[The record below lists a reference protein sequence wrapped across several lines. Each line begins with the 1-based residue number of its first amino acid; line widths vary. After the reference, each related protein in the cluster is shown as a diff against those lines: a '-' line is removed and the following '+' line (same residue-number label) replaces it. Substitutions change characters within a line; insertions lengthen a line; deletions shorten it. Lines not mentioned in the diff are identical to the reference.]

1 MTTEHLAHLL
11 LRLTIEFSLI
21 LAVLLLMRPWL
32 RRAYGAA
39 CAYLSWA
46 LLPLLLVVAQLPSSR
61 PAHLVQVL
69 VANELPSGAALRAAL
84 IPETADWSLPLL
96 GAWLIGALACGLV
109 LVLQQR
115 RFMRG
120 LRRHPVRAH
129 WLGPAGSGPALI
141 GFWRPQVCL
150 PADFEQRFS
159 REQQRLILA
168 HEEVHRV
175 RRDNLWNLLAALI
188 LALQWFNPLAWLGLR
203 LMRVD
208 QELSCD
214 AAVLR
219 DSAQL
224 SAPLSAQ
231 VTDYAHALL
240 NAQPDAA
247 LAGSLHASWRSAHPL
262 VERISMLKLHTTAR
276 RRAGLRMLALLSL
289 LGAGAVH
296 ALQTEPAA
304 AIPGGPADVRLD
316 LEVDYTEPSTSSHWT
331 LRTRIEAHND
341 QLITLGMPLQ
351 KGGET
356 AQTMEIA
363 LRAKPNDKGQWWI
376 DAVLRKGDV
385 PVGTIANPGITQVD
399 PGPGGSSQ
407 VNPKTLAKPRLLIE
421 NAQTGRIESTGS
433 DGHTIRLSVKPT
445 SLHAAPAGE

>member
-1 MTTEHLAHLL
+1 MIDHLAHLL
-11 LRLTIEFSLI
+11 LRLTVEFSLV
-21 LAVLLLMRPWL
+21 LAVLLLLRLWL

-46 LLPLLLVVAQLPSSR
+46 LVPLLLAVAQLPTSR

-69 VANELPSGAALRAAL
+69 VANELPPGAALPASL
-84 IPETADWSLPLL
+84 IPETADWSLSLL
-96 GAWLIGALACGLV
+96 TAWFIGMLACLLV
-109 LVLQQR
+109 LGLQQR

-120 LRRHPVRAH
+120 LKRHADRTH

-141 GFWRPQVCL
+141 GFWRPLVCL

-159 REQQRLILA
+159 HEQQRLILA
-168 HEEVHRV
+168 HEEVHRL

-188 LALQWFNPLAWLGLR
+188 VALQWFNPLAWLGLR

-219 DSAQL
+219 E
-224 SAPLSAQ
+224 SAQ

-262 VERISMLKLHTTAR
+262 VERISMLKLHATAR
-276 RRAGLRMLALLSL
+276 RHAGLRMLALLGL

-304 AIPGGPADVRLD
+304 PVTSGPADVRLD
-316 LEVDYTEPSTSSHWT
+316 LEVDYTEPSTNSYWT
-331 LRTRIEAHND
+331 LKTRVDAHNG
-341 QLITLGMPLQ
+341 QPVTLGMPLQ
-351 KGGET
+351 RGGEAT
-356 AQTMEIA
+356 QTMEIA
-363 LRAKPNDKGQWWI
+363 IRAKPNDKGQWWI
-376 DAVLRKGDV
+376 DTVLRKGDLQV
-385 PVGTIANPGITQVD
+385 GPVANPGTLQVD
-399 PGPGGSSQ
+399 GGPGGS
-407 VNPKTLAKPRLLIE
+407 VHMDPKTIAKPRLLIE
-421 NAQTGRIESTGS
+421 NAQTGRIESTGT
-433 DGHTIRLSVKPT
+433 DGHTIRLVVRPT
-445 SLHAAPAGE
+445 SLHPREMGSL